1 MMMMLT
7 CPPLYK
13 IAHRGQNEVME
24 GKHFETV
31 QEPYSWEAQ
40 LFCIENEKKK
50 QDGKESRCLYANL
63 ESPKAIIKAI
73 ILTFRFKQSF
83 SQFFCICF
91 VFEQNQSKGGREK
104 APSDLFCKVICCIE
118 QTKTCQVFNA
128 AIRCLPKKVPIQ
140 LQRTWF
146 KVKHFVFMRTANVC
160 GVKVIQ
166 FN

>member
-13 IAHRGQNEVME
+13 IAHRGRNEVME

-50 QDGKESRCLYANL
+50 QDRKESHCLYANL

-104 APSDLFCKVICCIE
+104 ASKGEDPGNSDMVARERRETRRLEV
-118 QTKTCQVFNA
+118 TGSDRGGA
-128 AIRCLPKKVPIQ
+128 
-140 LQRTWF
+140 
-146 KVKHFVFMRTANVC
+146 VKFLSL
-160 GVKVIQ
+160 
-166 FN
+166 